1 MSLLKQVKEHTTRA
15 DTILQSAAITI
26 QLRAKERDN
35 SNGERSMAKTVDA
48 FNALFGHQLTE
59 TQGWQFMELLKI
71 ARSAGGNY
79 RRDDFLDGA
88 AYAALA
94 GESAAKE
101 GDTDD

>member
-1 MSLLKQVKEHTTRA
+1 MTLLKQVKEHTTRA

-26 QLRAKERDN
+26 QLRAQERD
-35 SNGERSMAKTVDA
+35 SKGERSMAKTVDA

-101 GDTDD
+101 DDTDD